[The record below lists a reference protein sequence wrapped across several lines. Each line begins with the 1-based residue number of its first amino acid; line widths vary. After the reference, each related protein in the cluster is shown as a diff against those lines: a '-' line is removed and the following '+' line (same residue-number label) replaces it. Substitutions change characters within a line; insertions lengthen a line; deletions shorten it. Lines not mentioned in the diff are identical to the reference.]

1 MVPVEMVVAETDLQ
15 LLVDLQHNLD
25 NLEFLDHLV
34 LVMQEDLNLQQHNL
48 IMVVAVA
55 AVVPEVLAHLLQV
68 VEVEHLE
75 DLEKVYH
82 L

>member
-48 IMVVAVA
+48 IMVAAVA

-68 VEVEHLE
+68 MEMEHLE
-75 DLEKVYH
+75 DLEKMYH

>member
-48 IMVVAVA
+48 IMVAAVA